1 MPEQVTC
8 DRFLGGT
15 IDLPRERLAI
25 RPSVYGLIVHQGALL
40 LMGNR
45 RVGRLSLPGGGI
57 EPGERLTDALR
68 REIREEAGIAVRVG
82 RLAGFREAFFYYDP
96 ADLAFH
102 SLLFFF
108 HCAPLS
114 FDLLPD
120 DRVDDHESTHPH
132 WRPLATVTPDLFVSH
147 GDLIAALLGLPGA
160 APVEPFQ
167 G

>member
-1 MPEQVTC
+1 MTETVTC

-15 IDLPRERLAI
+15 IDLPRARLAI
-25 RPSVYGLIVHQGALL
+25 RPAAYGLIVHDGRVL

-45 RVGRLSLPGGGI
+45 RVERLSLPGGGI
-57 EPGERLTDALR
+57 EVGERLADAVQ
-68 REIREEAGIAVRVG
+68 REIREETGLTVRVD
-82 RLAGFREAFFYYDP
+82 RLAAFREGFFYYDP

-108 HCAPLS
+108 HCMPLS

-120 DRVDDHESTHPH
+120 DQVDDDESTHPH
-132 WRPLATVTPDLFVSH
+132 WRPLAAITPDLFINH

-160 APVEPFQ
+160 HPVEPFQ